1 MKTLIIKRDL
11 ISEEVYEIIR
21 IITESKD
28 IYPMVPNQQ
37 NREFLPE
44 ADYLKVDT
52 FDLWIGGSNCLY
64 KPFENVE
71 DFIKALLAIP
81 SSRKEREVPEAIEE
95 KELPITVTITI
106 S

>member
-11 ISEEVYEIIR
+11 ISEEVYEIVK
-21 IITESKD
+21 IITESKG
-28 IYPMVPNQQ
+28 IYSMVPDQKNV
-37 NREFLPE
+37 EILP
-44 ADYLKVDT
+44 YLNCLKVDAS
-52 FDLWIGGSNCLY
+52 DLWIGLEDSAY
-64 KPFENVE
+64 KSFDNVE